1 MTYIIWVIFIVDPY
15 KEKFERRSSSIQ
27 SKVNQNYP
35 INVLDQ
41 TAQVSM
47 KDLFELDKFQLK

>member
-1 MTYIIWVIFIVDPY
+1 MRFKLVVDPY

-35 INVLDQ
+35 INLLDR
-41 TAQVSM
+41 TAQVSI
-47 KDLFELDKFQLK
+47 KDLFELDKFQLS